1 MRTTI
6 IPSISVTEDIGI
18 IEEMSGERV
27 RFLVGK
33 KDENGNWAVNQ
44 QFEEFIIKGEQYT
57 ELNGPPQSWC
67 PDKPTG
73 TYRNEDLWHYVD
85 LQRNSI

>member
-1 MRTTI
+1 MRTII
-6 IPSISVTEDIGI
+6 IPSSTVTEDFGI
-18 IEEMSGERV
+18 INETPGVSV
-27 RFLVGK
+27 VFTVGK
-33 KDENGNWAVNQ
+33 KLDNGNWFMGQNFE
-44 QFEEFIIKGEQYT
+44 QFTIIGDQYT
-57 ELNGPPQSWC
+57 ELNGPAQSWC